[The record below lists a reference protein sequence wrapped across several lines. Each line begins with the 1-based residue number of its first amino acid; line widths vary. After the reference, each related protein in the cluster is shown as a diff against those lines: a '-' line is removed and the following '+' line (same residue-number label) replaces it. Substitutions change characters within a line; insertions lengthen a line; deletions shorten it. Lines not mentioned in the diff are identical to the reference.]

1 MILKIIDFILTGF
14 YSGKIKFM
22 PGTFGTLSAV
32 PIFIY
37 LFNNTL
43 LINIL
48 ILIILFLSSLML
60 LNYSYKNNLFDNI
73 DDKSIVIDEIIGY
86 LSFMIFFDINITNI
100 IIGFLLFRFFD
111 ILKPFPISYVDNKI
125 KNSFGVIFDD
135 VIAGLYV
142 VLTLII
148 FMLIKTKLF

>member
-22 PGTFGTLSAV
+22 PGTFGTLLAV

-37 LFNNTL
+37 LLNNTL

-48 ILIILFLSSLML
+48 ILLILFLSSLLL

-111 ILKPFPISYVDNKI
+111 ILKPFPISYVDKKI

-135 VIAGLYV
+135 LLAGLFSGI
-142 VLTLII
+142 L
-148 FMLIKTKLF
+148 LFYINYAFL

>member
-1 MILKIIDFILTGF
+1 MILKIVDFILTGF

-22 PGTFGTLSAV
+22 PGTFGTLLAV

-48 ILIILFLSSLML
+48 MLLILFLSSLIL

-135 VIAGLYV
+135 LLAGFFSGIL
-142 VLTLII
+142 
-148 FMLIKTKLF
+148 LFYINYAFL

>member
-22 PGTFGTLSAV
+22 PGTFGTLLAV
-32 PIFIY
+32 PILIY

-48 ILIILFLSSLML
+48 ILFILFLSSLLL

-86 LSFMIFFDINITNI
+86 LSFMIFFDTNVTNI

-111 ILKPFPISYVDNKI
+111 ILKPFPISYVDKKI
-125 KNSFGVIFDD
+125 KNSFGVILDD
-135 VIAGLYV
+135 LLAGLFSGILLFYINYV
-142 VLTLII
+142 FL
-148 FMLIKTKLF
+148 

>member
-32 PIFIY
+32 PILIY
-37 LFNNTL
+37 FFNNTL

-48 ILIILFLSSLML
+48 ILLILFLSSLLL
-60 LNYSYKNNLFDNI
+60 LNYSYKNNLFNNI

-86 LSFMIFFDINITNI
+86 LSFMIFFDTNVTNI

-111 ILKPFPISYVDNKI
+111 ILKPFPISYVDKKI
-125 KNSFGVIFDD
+125 KNSLGVLLDD
-135 VIAGLYV
+135 LLAGLFSGILLFYINYV
-142 VLTLII
+142 FL
-148 FMLIKTKLF
+148 

>member
-22 PGTFGTLSAV
+22 PGTFGTLLAV

-37 LFNNTL
+37 LFNNAL

-48 ILIILFLSSLML
+48 ILLILFLSSLML
-60 LNYSYKNNLFDNI
+60 LNYSYKNNLFDNT

-100 IIGFLLFRFFD
+100 TIGFLLFRFFD
-111 ILKPFPISYVDNKI
+111 ILKPFPISYVDKKI

-135 VIAGLYV
+135 LLAGLFSGI
-142 VLTLII
+142 L
-148 FMLIKTKLF
+148 LFYINYAFL

>member
-14 YSGKIKFM
+14 YSGKIKLM

-32 PIFIY
+32 PILIY
-37 LFNNTL
+37 FFNNTL

-48 ILIILFLSSLML
+48 IRLILFFSSLLL

-86 LSFMIFFDINITNI
+86 LSFMIFFDTNVTNI

-111 ILKPFPISYVDNKI
+111 ILKPFPISYVDKKI
-125 KNSFGVIFDD
+125 KNSLGVILDD
-135 VIAGLYV
+135 LLAGLFSGILLFYINYV
-142 VLTLII
+142 FL
-148 FMLIKTKLF
+148 

>member
-32 PIFIY
+32 PILIY
-37 LFNNTL
+37 FFNNSL

-48 ILIILFLSSLML
+48 ILFILFLSSLLL

-73 DDKSIVIDEIIGY
+73 DNKSIVIDEIIGY
-86 LSFMIFFDINITNI
+86 LSFMIFFDANVTNV

-111 ILKPFPISYVDNKI
+111 ILKPFPISYVDKKI
-125 KNSFGVIFDD
+125 KNSLGVLLDD
-135 VIAGLYV
+135 LLAGLFSGILLFYINYV
-142 VLTLII
+142 FL
-148 FMLIKTKLF
+148 

>member
-1 MILKIIDFILTGF
+1 ML
-14 YSGKIKFM
+14 
-22 PGTFGTLSAV
+22 V
-32 PIFIY
+32 
-37 LFNNTL
+37 
-43 LINIL
+43 
-48 ILIILFLSSLML
+48 ILFLWSLIL

-111 ILKPFPISYVDNKI
+111 ILKPFPISYVDKKI

-135 VIAGLYV
+135 LLAGFFSGIL
-142 VLTLII
+142 
-148 FMLIKTKLF
+148 LFYINYAFL

>member
-32 PIFIY
+32 PILIY
-37 LFNNTL
+37 FFNNTL

-48 ILIILFLSSLML
+48 ILLILFLSSLLL
-60 LNYSYKNNLFDNI
+60 LNYSYKNNLFNNI

-86 LSFMIFFDINITNI
+86 LSFMIFFDTNITNI

-111 ILKPFPISYVDNKI
+111 ILKPFPISYVDKKI
-125 KNSFGVIFDD
+125 KNSLGVLLDD
-135 VIAGLYV
+135 LLAGLFSGILLFYINYV
-142 VLTLII
+142 FL
-148 FMLIKTKLF
+148 

>member
-1 MILKIIDFILTGF
+1 
-14 YSGKIKFM
+14 M
-22 PGTFGTLSAV
+22 PGTFGTLLAV

-48 ILIILFLSSLML
+48 MLLILFLSSLIL

-86 LSFMIFFDINITNI
+86 LSFMIFFEINITNI
-100 IIGFLLFRFFD
+100 IMGFLLFRFFD
-111 ILKPFPISYVDNKI
+111 ILKPFPISYVDKKI

-135 VIAGLYV
+135 LLAGFFSGIL
-142 VLTLII
+142 
-148 FMLIKTKLF
+148 LFYINYAFL

>member
-100 IIGFLLFRFFD
+100 IIGFLLFRVFD
-111 ILKPFPISYVDNKI
+111 ILKPFPIFYVDKKI

-135 VIAGLYV
+135 LLAGLFSGI
-142 VLTLII
+142 L
-148 FMLIKTKLF
+148 LFYINYAFL

>member
-32 PIFIY
+32 PILIY
-37 LFNNTL
+37 FFNNTL

-48 ILIILFLSSLML
+48 ILLILFLSSLLL

-86 LSFMIFFDINITNI
+86 LSFMIFFDTNVTNI

-111 ILKPFPISYVDNKI
+111 ILKPFPISYVDKKI
-125 KNSFGVIFDD
+125 KNSLGVLLDD
-135 VIAGLYV
+135 LLAGLFSGILLFYINYV
-142 VLTLII
+142 FL
-148 FMLIKTKLF
+148 